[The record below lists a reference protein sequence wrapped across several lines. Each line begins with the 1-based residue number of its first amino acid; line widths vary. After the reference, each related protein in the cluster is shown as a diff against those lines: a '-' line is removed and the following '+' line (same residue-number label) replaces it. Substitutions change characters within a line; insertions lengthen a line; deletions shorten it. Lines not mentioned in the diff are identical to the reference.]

1 CRVTNVIGEG
11 KQRRYEIQ
19 DADPDPVP
27 GGELPPPYRA
37 SVAHL
42 MPIPTENKGLADLNK
57 GRHVLA
63 QYPDTT
69 TFYKA
74 EVSANWRAKDISL
87 DRGDYVRLSFEG
99 DEMKVMEVERRF
111 VLAEKEK

>member
-1 CRVTNVIGEG
+1 MAISFSTCLSLRSIA
-11 KQRRYEIQ
+11 RRF
-19 DADPDPVP
+19 VF
-27 GGELPPPYRA
+27 YR
-37 SVAHL
+37 
-42 MPIPTENKGLADLNK
+42 GRLADRYK
-57 GRHVLA
+57 SK
-63 QYPDTT
+63 DTT